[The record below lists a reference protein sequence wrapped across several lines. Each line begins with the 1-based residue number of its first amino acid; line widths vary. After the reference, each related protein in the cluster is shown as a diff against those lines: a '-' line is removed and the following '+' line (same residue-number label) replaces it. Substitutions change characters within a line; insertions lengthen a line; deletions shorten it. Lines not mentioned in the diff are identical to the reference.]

1 MWIFK
6 HRTSFPCAY
15 RDRSKHRLRFAPLK
29 YTQNKRER
37 ESVRKLKW
45 DDGGSSRLEVLE
57 AVLGFRPECRRD
69 GVCLAAC
76 TADRSRWRTWNW
88 TAILHSARLDVTHS
102 TALCP
107 CLSSSSLFIPG
118 SKFGVGR
125 WRLLRILINMH
136 NGTSSLTSAAIARLA
151 PLVAESFFAYTK
163 QASLTLVLALIK
175 IWIWSPGSAR

>member
-6 HRTSFPCAY
+6 HCTPFPCAY
-15 RDRSKHRLRFAPLK
+15 RDRSKRRLHFCRWNTLR
-29 YTQNKRER
+29 TRER

-57 AVLGFRPECRRD
+57 AVLGFRLECRRD

-88 TAILHSARLDVTHS
+88 TAILHFSRLDVTHS

-107 CLSSSSLFIPG
+107 CLSSLFRPG
-118 SKFGVGR
+118 SKFGVRR
-125 WRLLRILINMH
+125 WRLLRILINIH
-136 NGTSSLTSAAIARLA
+136 NGTSSLTSAPVARLA
-151 PLVAESFFAYTK
+151 PLVVESFFAYTK
-163 QASLTLVLALIK
+163 RASLTLVLALIK
-175 IWIWSPGSAR
+175 IWIWSLGCAR